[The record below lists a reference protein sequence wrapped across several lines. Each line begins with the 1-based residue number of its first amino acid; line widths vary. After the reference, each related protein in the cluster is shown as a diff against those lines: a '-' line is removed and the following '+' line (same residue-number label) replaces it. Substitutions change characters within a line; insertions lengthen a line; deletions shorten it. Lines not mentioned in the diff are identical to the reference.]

1 MPVSDLTGKLSLLT
15 PPRGKLSWIE
25 YIALHPRR
33 EEILHGLTEAQA
45 CRYAYDWQLNGRPAQ
60 LIPGTPG
67 AEKSRNDWRYWLVQA
82 GRGFGK
88 TRTGSETVREW
99 ATDPRARILM
109 VASVASDVREV
120 MIEGPSGIMACYPP
134 GAKPEYNPSRHLVTF
149 PSGAIGITRSA
160 DEPERLRGP
169 QFTKFWAD
177 ELCAWRF
184 AKEAWD
190 QIMFGFRLPT
200 PDLRGV
206 VTTTPKPIQVIKNLI
221 ANPATVVTRGS
232 SYDNRR
238 NLSAS
243 YFSDVIAPYEG
254 TRLGRQEILA
264 ELLDDTPGALWT
276 RAVIESARIG
286 LVDVRPNMH
295 VRVVVAIDPAVSS
308 GEDSAE
314 TGIVVAALT
323 QTGHVVVLEDVSLRG
338 SPLEWARAAIAAFLR
353 HRADRIVGEVNNGGD
368 LVAANI
374 FAVAP
379 QVPFRAVRATRGK
392 MLRAEPVA
400 AMYEQHR
407 VHHVGTFPQLE
418 DQMCCWVPGEKSPDR
433 MDALVWA
440 VTELAVDPEP
450 VTTRYVI
457 DANPPANWI

>member
-1 MPVSDLTGKLSLLT
+1 
-15 PPRGKLSWIE
+15 
-25 YIALHPRR
+25 
-33 EEILHGLTEAQA
+33 
-45 CRYAYDWQLNGRPAQ
+45 
-60 LIPGTPG
+60 
-67 AEKSRNDWRYWLVQA
+67 
-82 GRGFGK
+82 
-88 TRTGSETVREW
+88 
-99 ATDPRARILM
+99 
-109 VASVASDVREV
+109 VREV

-134 GAKPEYNPSRHLVTF
+134 GAKPEYNPTRHLVTF

>member
-1 MPVSDLTGKLSLLT
+1 M
-15 PPRGKLSWIE
+15 
-25 YIALHPRR
+25 HPRR
-33 EEILHGLTEAQA
+33 EEILRTLTEAQA
-45 CRYAYDWQLNGRPAQ
+45 RKLAYDWQLNGRPAQ

-67 AEKSRNDWRYWLVQA
+67 AEQSRNDWRYWLVQA

-120 MIEGPSGIMACYPP
+120 MIEGPSGIMASYPP

-184 AKEAWD
+184 AQEAWD
-190 QIMFGFRLPT
+190 QIMFGFRLPS

-206 VTTTPKPIQVIKNLI
+206 ITTTPKPIPVIKKLI
-221 ANPATVVTRGS
+221 TNRATVVTRGT

-238 NLSAS
+238 NLNDEWFA
-243 YFSDVIAPYEG
+243 DVIVPYEG

-276 RAVIESARIG
+276 RALIEAARISLTSVRWDL
-286 LVDVRPNMH
+286 LVRI
-295 VRVVVAIDPAVSS
+295 VVAIDPAVTS
-308 GEDSAE
+308 GEESAE
-314 TGIVVAALT
+314 TGIVVAGLARS
-323 QTGHVVVLEDVSLRG
+323 GHVLVLDDVSLRG
-338 SPLEWARAAIAAFLR
+338 SPLEWANAAVRAFVKY
-353 HRADRIVGEVNNGGD
+353 RADRIVGEVNNGGD
-368 LVAANI
+368 LVGANI

-379 QVPFRAVRATRGK
+379 QIPFRAVRATRGK
-392 MLRAEPVA
+392 MIRAEPVA
-400 AMYEQHR
+400 AMYEQGR
-407 VHHVGTFPQLE
+407 VHHAGAFPALE
-418 DQMCCWVPGEKSPDR
+418 DQMCTWTPGQLSPDR

-450 VTTRYVI
+450 VTVRHVI
-457 DANPPANWI
+457 DANPPQNWI